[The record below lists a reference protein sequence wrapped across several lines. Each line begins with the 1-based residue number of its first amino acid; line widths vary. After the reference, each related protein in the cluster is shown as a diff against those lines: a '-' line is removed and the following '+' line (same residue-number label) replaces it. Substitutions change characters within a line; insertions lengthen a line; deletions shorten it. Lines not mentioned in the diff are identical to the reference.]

1 VCEAA
6 RRAAGRRVTNE
17 AHDTDERS
25 VLTEYLRDLIHTVT
39 VLGEHDHPR
48 ARLAIA
54 AVVIKLNEMVKDD
67 LLQFSQLGMSDRQ

>member
-1 VCEAA
+1 M
-6 RRAAGRRVTNE
+6 
-17 AHDTDERS
+17 
-25 VLTEYLRDLIHTVT
+25 LTQYLRNLIHAVT